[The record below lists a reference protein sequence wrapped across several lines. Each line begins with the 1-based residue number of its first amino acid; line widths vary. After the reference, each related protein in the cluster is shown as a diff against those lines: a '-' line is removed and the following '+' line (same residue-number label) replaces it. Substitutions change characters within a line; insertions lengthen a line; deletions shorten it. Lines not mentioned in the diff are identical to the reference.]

1 MFDENGPAKI
11 CTNRPDGL
19 SASVLTIGAFDGV
32 HAGHQALICGAIA
45 RARHLGV
52 PAVVWTFDP
61 PPKVFFGRACQL
73 TPLDRKLSRISAFAP
88 DLIVVSEFDSVFRAT
103 SADDFMDDI
112 SRIAPKEIHVG
123 GDFRFGA
130 RQSGDVNL
138 LATRFDVRIK
148 APILCAGG
156 KIVSSTRIRALR
168 EQGRFDIAETL
179 LGAPPRQKEMT
190 L

>member
-1 MFDENGPAKI
+1 MFDEYGPATI
-11 CTNRPDGL
+11 CTNRPSGL

-32 HAGHQALICGAIA
+32 HAGHQALVCGAIA

-61 PPKVFFGRACQL
+61 PPKVFFGRANQL
-73 TPLDRKLSRISAFAP
+73 TPLAAKLSRISAFAP
-88 DLIVVSEFDSVFRAT
+88 DLIVVSEFNSVFCET
-103 SADDFMDDI
+103 SADTFMDDV
-112 SRIAPKEIHVG
+112 SRIAPREIHVG

-130 RQSGDVNL
+130 RQTGDVEM

-148 APILCAGG
+148 PPILCSAGEV
-156 KIVSSTRIRALR
+156 VSSTRIRALR
-168 EQGRFDIAETL
+168 EQGLFDMAETL
-179 LGAPPRQKEMT
+179 LSAPSQQKELT